1 MVASAKKRKEAK
13 KTNSSGSKTRKQG
26 GSKYAKEDSAQKSC
40 GKIGNNWSGK
50 EEGTGKIR
58 GSCLF
63 HRETI
68 E

>member
-1 MVASAKKRKEAK
+1 MVGKSKKRKEAK
-13 KTNSSGSKTRKQG
+13 RTNSSGSKTRKQG